1 MTEQQIEKT
10 VDDIEGRLWLK
21 TLGGALTR
29 SITSLWKGVSAMY
42 RSGGLLGSSVV
53 LLLAFTLVMLPG
65 LIFLLLSTLFSD
77 IDPRPVTVI
86 IFSASLSVMYAFH
99 ALYILLTQV
108 KRPKIARIWT
118 FFVRAYARMNGPL
131 SQNAGKLA
139 SRISLLYQLDYEHK
153 VEEGYRPE
161 DGPRILPV
169 RQAARLLHLYEQEQR
184 RILAVK
190 KNIAEISYR
199 HDDLA
204 THLEALKQQGESRK
218 DAEDM
223 LEILSE
229 NMEKLFGTK
238 AQLEK
243 SVRNLES
250 ILKSAEDERDARA
263 KHRYIDKVIEAT
275 NLTEPRE
282 LMERGALK
290 NLEERITIEIES
302 YLQIEKK
309 LRQDFDKVMR

>member
-21 TLGGALTR
+21 TIGGALTR
-29 SITSLWKGVSAMY
+29 SVTSLWKGIGAMY
-42 RSGGLLGSSVV
+42 SSGSLLGASVI
-53 LLLAFTLVMLPG
+53 LLLLFTIVMLPG
-65 LIFLLLSTLFSD
+65 FLCLLLLTSFSE
-77 IDPRPVTVI
+77 IDPDSVRGAIFTV
-86 IFSASLSVMYAFH
+86 SPLVMYALH
-99 ALYILLTQV
+99 SLYILLAQI
-108 KRPKIARIWT
+108 KRPKIARVWT
-118 FFVRAYARMNGPL
+118 FFVRAYVRKNGPL
-131 SQNAGKLA
+131 SKNARELA
-139 SRISLLYQLDYEHK
+139 SRTSFLYQLDDEHK

-169 RQAARLLHLYEQEQR
+169 RQAARLLHVYEQEQR

-190 KNIAEISYR
+190 KNIAEIGYR

-204 THLEALKQQGESRK
+204 AHLEALKKQGESRK

-223 LEILSE
+223 LETLSE

-263 KHRYIDKVIEAT
+263 RHRYIDKVIEAT
-275 NLTEPRE
+275 SLSEPRE
-282 LMERGALK
+282 IMERDALK
-290 NLEERITIEIES
+290 SLEERITLEIES